1 MLSLRSAMDWNM
13 TSSPSLRATSYYV
26 DDVLDEAEEVYALNV
41 VLATVD
47 LGETNGWVNVISY
60 YARLQYNF

>member
-13 TSSPSLRATSYYV
+13 TSSPSLRAASYYV
-26 DDVLDEAEEVYALNV
+26 DDIFDEAEKVYALDV

-47 LGETNGWVNVISY
+47 FGETDSWVNVISY

>member
-1 MLSLRSAMDWNM
+1 MLSLRSTMDWNR
-13 TSSPSLRATSYYV
+13 TSSLLLRAASYYV
-26 DDVLDEAEEVYALNV
+26 DDVLDEAEEIYALDA

-47 LGETNGWVNVISY
+47 LGEIDGWVNVISY